1 VLGHVSGSHIRTGIV
16 HPLVSLSVAGMAEV
30 GMLMWASLGDA
41 AGSVPH
47 LYVVKGYEKE
57 SRFGEYE
64 ELHRLTRD

>member
-1 VLGHVSGSHIRTGIV
+1 
-16 HPLVSLSVAGMAEV
+16 
-30 GMLMWASLGDA
+30 MWASLRDA